1 MSESERTEPTTRA
14 TPARPVDRSPKGTAA
29 PLTLAAWAERQAP
42 NLSEVSNSNPNAT
55 LLRHNLV
62 AITDDTEAARVVAL
76 DFERTTTHDADI
88 TMLVLGH
95 AVSREEHAEVDPE
108 GVTAHA
114 ARRIALGGIPGA
126 AICSLLIGL
135 GVWLITESAA
145 ATAGAA
151 IGGAIFGF
159 YVTSVWSFVI
169 GTGQSE
175 AYEQGFIDPDA
186 ADAIVVAL
194 HSQDPAVVAEARH
207 MVSSEEKVRLFELDE
222 RGQRIA

>member
-1 MSESERTEPTTRA
+1 MSESDRTEPA
-14 TPARPVDRSPKGTAA
+14 GWVTAAGPDDSAPA
-29 PLTLAAWAERQAP
+29 PLTLTAWAERHAP

-55 LLRHNLV
+55 LLSHNLV
-62 AITDDTEAARVVAL
+62 AITDDTEAARVIAL
-76 DFERTTTHDADI
+76 DFERVTPDDNDT

-108 GVTAHA
+108 GVTTHA

-126 AICSLLIGL
+126 VICSLLIGL
-135 GVWLITESAA
+135 GVWLITEHAA

-169 GTGQSE
+169 GTGDSE
-175 AYEQGFIDPDA
+175 AYQQGFIDPKA

-194 HSQDPAVVAEARH
+194 HSEDPAVLAEARRT
-207 MVSSEEKVRLFELDE
+207 VSSEEKVRLFELDE
-222 RGQRIA
+222 RGRQIG